1 MFTVKAHTKRL
12 SYLMTDKNKKTV
24 FWGEKCNKS
33 NSNWKTFWP
42 LQLPLCHRVQVRLN
56 LLERLRATTVSL
68 YIFFLSVWCQCSF
81 TTSFALLS
89 LEISP
94 HFVRFD
100 NRSLCIVTRR
110 IWGDFHG
117 CKIWH
122 TDSVGWICQTLMISL
137 LCRCWWWGALDLW
150 CGASVGY
157 LVLTVRETSRTLAPT
172 PCQWKMF
179 LVSLHDDKNSL
190 PWIMSFWTFE
200 IQFSGFYLF
209 WRETLLN
216 KEVFQTLLISLNNHL
231 VSRILKKDFQ

>member
-12 SYLMTDKNKKTV
+12 SYLMTDKNLKKTV

-81 TTSFALLS
+81 RTSFSLLS

-137 LCRCWWWGALDLW
+137 LCRCWWWGAPDLW
-150 CGASVGY
+150 CRASVSC

-172 PCQWKMF
+172 PCQWKML
-179 LVSLHDDKNSL
+179 LVSLHDDKNSFSHFEHL
-190 PWIMSFWTFE
+190 KYSLAVFIYFEGKHYWT
-200 IQFSGFYLF
+200 
-209 WRETLLN
+209 
-216 KEVFQTLLISLNNHL
+216 KVFQTLLISLNNHS

>member
-1 MFTVKAHTKRL
+1 M
-12 SYLMTDKNKKTV
+12 
-24 FWGEKCNKS
+24 
-33 NSNWKTFWP
+33 
-42 LQLPLCHRVQVRLN
+42 
-56 LLERLRATTVSL
+56 SL

-137 LCRCWWWGALDLW
+137 LCRCWWWGAPDLW